1 MFFFFFFN
9 GKLNNG
15 DNIVTFCHVKKVCG
29 AGSGRSSGG
38 RREGGGE
45 GEWQNASHFRAF
57 FFCVVRGLMEAYDNF
72 QPEIQ
77 ECK

>member
-38 RREGGGE
+38 RGGG
-45 GEWQNASHFRAF
+45 GGMAKCVAF
-57 FFCVVRGLMEAYDNF
+57 QSVFFLCCQGVDGG
-72 QPEIQ
+72 I
-77 ECK
+77 